1 MHKGLMALALAA
13 LGLAAGCQGDRPEG
27 GAGRQARGD
36 RAAAGTGV
44 PSAGDAVTDLEQ
56 GWAPAV
62 RARGREAG
70 FGSRMLPY
78 PWLRHLEQ
86 AGRREPFLAPAHLQ
100 SLGFL
105 LQAPSA
111 GNPDGLPVGMTL
123 SRPTRRQGEA
133 WAGLGCAACHTGELR
148 HGDHRIRV
156 DGGQGWLD
164 FTAFERAVIDSLS
177 ATAQDPAVFARF
189 ADALET
195 PANRRESLR
204 AALIE
209 RASVLE
215 ARHRIN
221 ASDVA
226 YGPGRLDAF
235 GQIFNTVAVD
245 VLGIPGNRRSP
256 DAPVSYPVLWSA
268 PHLDLVQWNGSAPNA
283 GPGPLIQNVTTA
295 LAVYGHAQVPSR
307 GPGYASDIDF
317 RQLGRLQ
324 DDLYH
329 LTAPAWPASIL
340 GALDPARVA
349 RGKPVYAAH
358 CASCH
363 EPIDARDPRRRPRAV
378 LTPLADVGT
387 DPRMVRNF
395 LDADARTGPLQGRK
409 ALVVAGAPFG
419 ERARS
424 IDLVAHVAIGVAL
437 RHPLSSVRDAVK
449 GHHRVAK
456 AALDTHPDYYK
467 ARPLDGVWASAP
479 YLHNGSVPTLEALLR
494 PAAER
499 PATFQVG
506 RGEFDPVAV
515 GLATPADGG
524 WTFDTRV
531 PGNLNSGH
539 EYGTGLDE
547 AQRRDLLEYLKS
559 L

>member
-1 MHKGLMALALAA
+1 MHKAWTGLALAA
-13 LGLAAGCQGDRPEG
+13 GMGLAACGGDRVPSPAG
-27 GAGRQARGD
+27 GDAGRASAD
-36 RAAAGTGV
+36 AAI
-44 PSAGDAVTDLEQ
+44 DLDQ
-56 GWAPAV
+56 GWSAAV
-62 RARGREAG
+62 RARAREAG

-78 PWLRHLEQ
+78 RWLRHLEQ

-100 SLGFL
+100 ALGFI
-105 LQAPSA
+105 LQAPSP

-123 SRPTRRQGEA
+123 TRATRGQPDA
-133 WAGLGCAACHTGELR
+133 WAGLGCAACHTGEVR
-148 HGDHRIRV
+148 HGGQRIRV

-177 ATAQDPAVFARF
+177 ATAQDPAVFERF
-189 ADALET
+189 ADALQT
-195 PANRRESLR
+195 PAGQRESLR
-204 AALIE
+204 AALVE
-209 RASVLE
+209 RASALE
-215 ARHRIN
+215 ARHRLN

-235 GQIFNTVAVD
+235 GQIFNTVAVE
-245 VLGIPGNRRSP
+245 VLGVPGNGRPP

-295 LAVYGHAQVPSR
+295 LAVYGHARVPSR
-307 GPGYASDIDF
+307 GPGYASDVDF
-317 RQLGRLQ
+317 KQLGRLQ

-329 LTAPAWPASIL
+329 LTAPAWPEAVL
-340 GALDPARVA
+340 GALDGERIA
-349 RGKPVYAAH
+349 RGKPLYETH
-358 CASCH
+358 CAACH
-363 EPIDARDPRRRPRAV
+363 APIDARDPHRRPRAV

-395 LDADARTGPLQGRK
+395 LDADARTGPLQGKR

-437 RHPLSSVRDAVK
+437 RHPLSSVRDTVR
-449 GHHRVAK
+449 GYHRVAK
-456 AALDTHPDYYK
+456 ASLDTHPDYYK

-479 YLHNGSVPTLEALLR
+479 YLHNGSVPTLDALLR

-499 PATFQVG
+499 PAHFQVG
-506 RGEFDPVAV
+506 HGEFDPQAV
-515 GLATPADGG
+515 GVATAMAGG
-524 WTFDTRV
+524 WRFDATV

-539 EYGTGLDE
+539 EYGTTLDE
-547 AQRRDLLEYLKS
+547 AQRHDLLEYLKS